1 LFQLLTEFFIEA
13 FEAPELKAVECT
25 HIGKRNQ
32 HTVKQKAYLGTNSYH
47 PAILVD
53 TTDITK
59 LTSPTRAPVPHNLS
73 YPFLNRGLDDLV
85 KFAWQFDGAEHGIV
99 GTEFVI
105 IDEQTL
111 EDKTVVLVTP
121 SEGCDNV
128 ETAPRLTA
136 RSDFR
141 SSLITLNVKS
151 IGVGGDE
158 PWEEAAEQGGRVIR
172 LYDKENSE

>member
-1 LFQLLTEFFIEA
+1 MNE
-13 FEAPELKAVECT
+13 T
-25 HIGKRNQ
+25 H
-32 HTVKQKAYLGTNSYH
+32 ADPYH

-59 LTSPTRAPVPHNLS
+59 LTSPTHAPVQQDLS
-73 YPFLNRGLDDLV
+73 YPFLGWKLDDLV
-85 KFAWQFDGAEHGIV
+85 KFAWQFDGAERGIV

-105 IDEQTL
+105 MDDQTL

-121 SEGCDNV
+121 SEGHDNV

-151 IGVGGDE
+151 MGVGGDE

-172 LYDKENSE
+172 LYDGKSPE

>member
-1 LFQLLTEFFIEA
+1 MANNDQLDNTIPLLSEFFIEA

-25 HIGKRNQ
+25 HI
-32 HTVKQKAYLGTNSYH
+32 
-47 PAILVD
+47 AILVD

-59 LTSPTRAPVPHNLS
+59 LSSPTRAPVSQDLS
-73 YPFLNRGLDDLV
+73 YPFLGWKLDDLV
-85 KFAWQFDGAEHGIV
+85 EFAWQFDGAEHGIV

-105 IDEQTL
+105 MDEQTL
-111 EDKTVVLVTP
+111 EDKTVILVTP
-121 SEGCDNV
+121 SEGSDDV

-141 SSLITLNVKS
+141 SSLVTLNVKS

-158 PWEEAAEQGGRVIR
+158 PWEEAAEESGRVIR
-172 LYDKENSE
+172 LYDGKSSE

>member
-1 LFQLLTEFFIEA
+1 MQILLTEFFIEA

-25 HIGKRNQ
+25 HI
-32 HTVKQKAYLGTNSYH
+32 
-47 PAILVD
+47 
-53 TTDITK
+53 
-59 LTSPTRAPVPHNLS
+59 VPKDLS
-73 YPFLNRGLDDLV
+73 YPFLGWKLDDLV
-85 KFAWQFDGAEHGIV
+85 EFAWQFDGAEQGIV

-105 IDEQTL
+105 MDDQTL

-121 SEGCDNV
+121 SEGYDDV

-141 SSLITLNVKS
+141 SSVITLNAKS

-158 PWEEAAEQGGRVIR
+158 PWEEAAEDVGRVFR
-172 LYDKENSE
+172 LYDEKSSE

>member
-1 LFQLLTEFFIEA
+1 LNE
-13 FEAPELKAVECT
+13 T
-25 HIGKRNQ
+25 H
-32 HTVKQKAYLGTNSYH
+32 ADPYH

-59 LTSPTRAPVPHNLS
+59 LTSPTRAPVQQDLS
-73 YPFLNRGLDDLV
+73 YPFLGWKLDDLV
-85 KFAWQFDGAEHGIV
+85 KFAWQFDGAERGIV
-99 GTEFVI
+99 GTGFVI
-105 IDEQTL
+105 MDDQTL

-121 SEGCDNV
+121 SEGHDNV

-151 IGVGGDE
+151 MGVGGDE

-172 LYDKENSE
+172 LYDGKSPE